1 MVPFLVVVKKMKN
14 VSSDQGFNGKSAREE
29 RLRPYL
35 KRQKCRWERRKANRL
50 SKEIFDWKNASNADL
65 ISFEESLNC
74 FPTYNRFSGYDI

>member
-1 MVPFLVVVKKMKN
+1 MKN

-50 SKEIFDWKNASNADL
+50 SKEISREKSSNADL